1 MKKIALSSLSFTFLL
16 CLILSSCALSS
27 DVVSNKK
34 IQKRKYQK
42 GLFLANKSKKVKKDS
57 KSAEYTFKESNDL
70 DNILDERSNSSL
82 NVGIKEEKS
91 SGKNEKRDCRKE
103 TIHQI
108 KHINKLARELANE
121 EKLVKANMSG
131 IETQNK
137 LDTNYEAAI
146 LAASSVIKNDL
157 SDLNPHRLKE
167 IEHFFKVYK
176 DLEKKR
182 VDVGGWGDAKEARDI
197 YNACVVRYEES
208 DHKTNGDF
216 TI

>member
-57 KSAEYTFKESNDL
+57 KSAEYTFMESNDL

-82 NVGIKEEKS
+82 DVGIKEEKS

-157 SDLNPHRLKE
+157 SDLLNLGLKLL
-167 IEHFFKVYK
+167 ILGLILFVLGLLLGTVIWALGNIFFLLSSIAWISGLVCIILHYIDVY
-176 DLEKKR
+176 DL
-182 VDVGGWGDAKEARDI
+182 
-197 YNACVVRYEES
+197 
-208 DHKTNGDF
+208 
-216 TI
+216 